1 MYGFLFDIVNLI
13 NFYDVF
19 LVFDISNVVVY
30 GIIVVILFLYVFLIV
45 MLWWKDIEDIDKVLY

>member
-1 MYGFLFDIVNLI
+1 MYGFLFVVNLI
-13 NFYDVF
+13 NFYKVF

-45 MLWWKDIEDIDKVLY
+45 ILWWKDIEDIDKVLY

>member
-45 MLWWKDIEDIDKVLY
+45 ILWWKDIEDIDKVLY